1 MNHLKTLV
9 AAAALAFTFAIPA
22 ANAQPAQDRG
32 GVADCAVKLASCLA
46 EGGGAVNCAIEFV
59 KCLTSDSASTSIAD
73 RRED

>member
-22 ANAQPAQDRG
+22 ANAQPAQERG
-32 GVADCAVKLASCLA
+32 VSDCAVKLASCLA

>member
-32 GVADCAVKLASCLA
+32 VADCAVKLATCLA
-46 EGGGAVNCAIEFV
+46 TGGGAMSCAIEFV
-59 KCLTSDSASTSIAD
+59 QCLTSGDASTSIVD
-73 RRED
+73 RREH